1 MLNLGCGNRF
11 HSSWVNLDIS
21 PRHPSVLQCDVV
33 RGIPFGDDHFDVV
46 YHSHML
52 EHIRRRD
59 VQPFLQ
65 ECRRVLKPGGILRVA
80 TPDLERLCE
89 LYLDRVR
96 GATTADALAASDHA
110 WLVLEM
116 FDQVARERSGGD
128 MIAYLRQD
136 PLPNQS
142 FVLERIGEEGR
153 EILRSIRRD
162 KVPLQRVSARH
173 GFASRVVRGIGRRV
187 KRVLPATREALIK
200 SWYGHDALHAL
211 EIGKFRLSGE
221 VHHWLYDRVSLSRV
235 LQDAGFCEPV
245 ARRANESAIDGWPAF
260 HLDTTATGDVI
271 KPDSFFMEATKP
283 RL

>member
-11 HSSWVNLDIS
+11 HPSWVNLDIS
-21 PRHPSVLQCDVV
+21 PRHPSVLQHDVN
-33 RGIPFGDDHFDVV
+33 RGIPFWDDHFDVV

-80 TPDLERLCE
+80 TPDLERICE

-96 GATTADALAASDHA
+96 GATTADAPAASDHE

-116 FDQVARERSGGD
+116 FDQIAREQSGGD

-136 PLPNQS
+136 QLPNQS

-153 EILRSIRRD
+153 EILHSIRRD
-162 KVPLQRVSARH
+162 KAPTKVSARH
-173 GFASRVVRGIGRRV
+173 GFASRVVRGIGRRAN
-187 KRVLPATREALIK
+187 RVLPAIREALIK
-200 SWYGHDALHAL
+200 SWYGHDAPRAL
-211 EIGKFRLSGE
+211 EIGKFRLGGE
-221 VHHWLYDRVSLSRV
+221 VHHWLYDRVSLSRA
-235 LQDAGFCEPV
+235 LRDAGFCEPV
-245 ARRANESAIDGWPAF
+245 ARRAHESAIESWPKF
-260 HLDTTATGDVI
+260 HLDTTTAGEVI
-271 KPDSFFMEATKP
+271 KPDSFFMEAAKP
-283 RL
+283 HL